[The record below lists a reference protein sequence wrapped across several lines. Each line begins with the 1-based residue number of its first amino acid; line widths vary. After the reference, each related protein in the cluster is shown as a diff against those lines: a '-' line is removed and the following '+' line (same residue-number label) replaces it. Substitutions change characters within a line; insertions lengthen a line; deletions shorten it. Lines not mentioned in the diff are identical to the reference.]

1 MDGRTDI
8 PKFKSRWAT
17 TTTTKILVCLDVKL
31 LNVHTLANQLENS
44 KKSLLDARKGEEILN
59 KMYFNSCL

>member
-8 PKFKSRWAT
+8 PKFISRCA

-31 LNVHTLANQLENS
+31 LNVHTLANQLENR

-59 KMYFNSCL
+59 KMY

>member
-1 MDGRTDI
+1 MDGQTDI
-8 PKFKSRWAT
+8 PKFKNRFA

-31 LNVHTLANQLENS
+31 LNVHTLANQLENR

-59 KMYFNSCL
+59 KMY

>member
-8 PKFKSRWAT
+8 PKFESRWA
-17 TTTTKILVCLDVKL
+17 TTKILVCLDVKL
-31 LNVHTLANQLENS
+31 LNVHTLANQLENR

-59 KMYFNSCL
+59 KMY